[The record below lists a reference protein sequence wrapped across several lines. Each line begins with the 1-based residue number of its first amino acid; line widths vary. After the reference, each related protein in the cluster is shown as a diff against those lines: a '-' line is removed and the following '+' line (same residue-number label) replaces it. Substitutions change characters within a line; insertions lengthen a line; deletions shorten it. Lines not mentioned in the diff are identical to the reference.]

1 MTLKDQADF
10 LICDPRI
17 HGWPAAWKLGASI
30 DELRSVVRIFSIQL
44 FNRLQQ
50 SANLDAAPAGVALAH
65 IPIHFNRSVF
75 GCGPATNGP
84 GERG

>member
-1 MTLKDQADF
+1 MTLKDQVDF

-30 DELRSVVRIFSIQL
+30 DELRSAVRAFSIQL
-44 FNRLQQ
+44 CTRLQQ
-50 SANLDAAPAGVALAH
+50 PANVDAAPADVAFAH

-75 GCGPATNGP
+75 GDGSETNGP
-84 GERG
+84 DERG